1 MNIIKYRMDPN
12 NIPLNA
18 LITGAEKL
26 WQNTIPCKS
35 TPGPLRDKFDYRFDM
50 PNLNPQ
56 QNLQGVCGQDPFIF
70 VIDCPQEEVE
80 LWLQLCSYFFEGTNT
95 LFVLDGCPASKDV
108 KGRTGQLVSFGFSNH
123 HAGIRVWIP
132 TSRSPALKNPSS
144 KMWLLLFCFTIRR
157 PKPQKPSLKTTPA
170 HFVLKS
176 TRN

>member
-1 MNIIKYRMDPN
+1 M
-12 NIPLNA
+12 L
-18 LITGAEKL
+18 
-26 WQNTIPCKS
+26 
-35 TPGPLRDKFDYRFDM
+35 GPLRDKFDYRFDM

-95 LFVLDGCPASKDV
+95 LFCFGRLPCVERRERPNRPAGFFRLFKSPCRHKSLDSDQQV
-108 KGRTGQLVSFGFSNH
+108 
-123 HAGIRVWIP
+123 
-132 TSRSPALKNPSS
+132 TSIEKPFLKNVVAII
-144 KMWLLLFCFTIRR
+144 LFTIRR